1 MCIPYISCVC
11 YSEAGLYTTVLDCG
25 GETHFDPY
33 HTNPLK
39 YASVLLACH
48 RFGDAVLYLWN
59 SNKPLPAIHIMLLCL
74 YYGLILPCVPLTQNP
89 PFRHASL
96 LAPSVGRGER
106 GSERGSGGEMSG
118 SGNSQ
123 LSPANILLYYFNEH
137 IQQTIPEICL
147 DYIMYLQPIH
157 WNTNTLQRELSYDI
171 YSNVY
176 SNILTNNNKLI
187 ISIIEK
193 FLIILPKNML
203 TRIVGVPF
211 TPETT
216 TINTGYLYQYFD
228 RVTINRYLHHIAYHL
243 LTEKQEI
250 EAAIY
255 FYQLCGMYIDAM
267 DIISKQ
273 LCKFVTSKLTSE
285 REHWINIATIFY
297 ETYIHTDNGQFLLS
311 SEKNS
316 LSNLTSNPPS
326 DVTTLTST
334 PSDQLNTFLTLL
346 NISLLVTHVY
356 KHEYADAYTVL
367 NEINILPPT
376 SKDVNKYIQI
386 LNTIPPLSNTTTTTT
401 RTTTSSSSY
410 ILYLIDD
417 LLLISMDVYINMIAL
432 LQQQASSVM
441 CSNIQR
447 NDIKYHVGKIV
458 LCSIIYFVYIVLY
471 VCIVCL

>member
-1 MCIPYISCVC
+1 MLLCRHYICFVCTTYTYNSLLCISYVCIC

-59 SNKPLPAIHIMLLCL
+59 SNKPLPAVHIMLLCL
-74 YYGLILPCVPLTQNP
+74 HYGLILPCVPLTQNP

-96 LAPSVGRGER
+96 LASSVGRGER
-106 GSERGSGGEMSG
+106 GSGGGEMSG
-118 SGNSQ
+118 SNSNSQ
-123 LSPANILLYYFNEH
+123 LSPASILLYYFNEH
-137 IQQTIPEICL
+137 IQQIIPEICL

-171 YSNVY
+171 YNNNIY
-176 SNILTNNNKLI
+176 SNILTSNNKLI
-187 ISIIEK
+187 ISIIQK

-203 TRIVGVPF
+203 TRIVGVPI
-211 TPETT
+211 TPVTT
-216 TINTGYLYQYFD
+216 TINIGYIYQYFD
-228 RVTINRYLHHIAYHL
+228 RITINRYLHHIAYHL
-243 LTEKQEI
+243 LTDKQEI

-255 FYQLCGMYIDAM
+255 FYQLCNKYIDAM

-285 REHWINIATIFY
+285 REHWINIATLFY
-297 ETYIHTDNGQFLLS
+297 ETYIHNDNGQYLLS

-316 LSNLTSNPPS
+316 LSNPPS

-376 SKDVNKYIQI
+376 RKDVNKYIQI
-386 LNTIPPLSNTTTTTT
+386 LHTIPPLTTTYNTTT
-401 RTTTSSSSY
+401 RTTASSSY

-447 NDIKYHVGKIV
+447 NDIRYQV
-458 LCSIIYFVYIVLY
+458 CYI
-471 VCIVCL
+471 

>member
-1 MCIPYISCVC
+1 MYLYI
-11 YSEAGLYTTVLDCG
+11 YHSEAGLYTTVLDCG

-96 LAPSVGRGER
+96 LTSHV
-106 GSERGSGGEMSG
+106 GSGGGGTSG

-147 DYIMYLQPIH
+147 DYIMYLQPVH
-157 WNTNTLQRELSYDI
+157 WNTNTPQRELSYDTYNNNI
-171 YSNVY
+171 YN
-176 SNILTNNNKLI
+176 NILTNNDKLI
-187 ISIIEK
+187 ISIIQK

-203 TRIVGVPF
+203 TRIVGVPI
-211 TPETT
+211 TPVTT
-216 TINTGYLYQYFD
+216 TLNIGYIYQYFD

-273 LCKFVTSKLTSE
+273 LCKVITSKLTSE
-285 REHWINIATIFY
+285 REHWINIATNFY
-297 ETYIHTDNGQFLLS
+297 ETYIHNDNGLFLLS
-311 SEKNS
+311 TEKNS
-316 LSNLTSNPPS
+316 LSNLTSNPTSNPPS

-356 KHEYADAYTVL
+356 KQEYTDAYTVL

-376 SKDVNKYIQI
+376 SKDVNKYIQT
-386 LNTIPPLSNTTTTTT
+386 LHTIPPLTTTTTT
-401 RTTTSSSSY
+401 TTTSSSSY

-432 LQQQASSVM
+432 LQQQASAVM

-447 NDIKYHVGKIV
+447 NEIKYQVCNVIWCNTYSV
-458 LCSIIYFVYIVLY
+458 YRLVCLYIVY
-471 VCIVCL
+471 

>member
-33 HTNPLK
+33 HSNPLK

-74 YYGLILPCVPLTQNP
+74 YYGLILSCVPLIQNP

-96 LAPSVGRGER
+96 LTNTPSVGR
-106 GSERGSGGEMSG
+106 GSERGSGGEMRG

-147 DYIMYLQPIH
+147 DYIMYLQPVH
-157 WNTNTLQRELSYDI
+157 WNTNTLQRELSYDNSI
-171 YSNVY
+171 YN
-176 SNILTNNNKLI
+176 NILANNNKLI
-187 ISIIEK
+187 ISIIQK
-193 FLIILPKNML
+193 FLIILPKSGL

-216 TINTGYLYQYFD
+216 TINQGYLYQYFD

-255 FYQLCGMYIDAM
+255 FYQLCGKYIDAM

-297 ETYIHTDNGQFLLS
+297 ETYIHNDNGHFLLS
-311 SEKNS
+311 TEKDS
-316 LSNLTSNPPS
+316 LSNPPS
-326 DVTTLTST
+326 YVTTSTST

-386 LNTIPPLSNTTTTTT
+386 LNTIPPLTTTYNTTT
-401 RTTTSSSSY
+401 RTTASSSY

-447 NDIKYHVGKIV
+447 NDIRYQV
-458 LCSIIYFVYIVLY
+458 CYI
-471 VCIVCL
+471 